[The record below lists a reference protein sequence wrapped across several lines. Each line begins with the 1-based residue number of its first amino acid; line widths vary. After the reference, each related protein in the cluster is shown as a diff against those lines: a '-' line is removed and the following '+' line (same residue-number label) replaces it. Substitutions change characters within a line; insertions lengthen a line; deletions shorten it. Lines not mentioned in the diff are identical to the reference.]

1 MEDAD
6 HEEDRD
12 WSFGVLGLIDGRLVC
27 GWPGRVWVPRHGA
40 VRPTFQLRAEG
51 QGGRGTCC
59 WHHPPPPPP
68 LPVLSTGRAKVA
80 QSSGESTIAV
90 VNISLT
96 CSCINIPCC
105 SVLYLQFVS
114 FHDLVSLFLC
124 MSKFII
130 FIFFSCI
137 LFFLFKVVLPC
148 CFTLSLF
155 AASFLC
161 FSVPFLG
168 PRGPLGT
175 PSSVRPFVRANN
187 INHI

>member
-1 MEDAD
+1 M
-6 HEEDRD
+6 
-12 WSFGVLGLIDGRLVC
+12 V
-27 GWPGRVWVPRHGA
+27 GWCVDD
-40 VRPTFQLRAEG
+40 
-51 QGGRGTCC
+51 QGGCGCRGTARFDP
-59 WHHPPPPPP
+59 HSSSARRVRGGGAPAAGIIPPSPLPP

-168 PRGPLGT
+168 PRGLLKHL
-175 PSSVRPFVRANN
+175 RPFVRSSTPT
-187 INHI
+187 I

>member
-1 MEDAD
+1 MTRE
-6 HEEDRD
+6 
-12 WSFGVLGLIDGRLVC
+12 GVGAAARRGSTHI
-27 GWPGRVWVPRHGA
+27 PAPRGGSGGA
-40 VRPTFQLRAEG
+40 GHLLLASS
-51 QGGRGTCC
+51 
-59 WHHPPPPPP
+59 HPPPSPP

-168 PRGPLGT
+168 PRGLLKHL
-175 PSSVRPFVRANN
+175 RPFVRSSTPT
-187 INHI
+187 I

>member
-1 MEDAD
+1 M
-6 HEEDRD
+6 
-12 WSFGVLGLIDGRLVC
+12 
-27 GWPGRVWVPRHGA
+27 PRHGA

-59 WHHPPPPPP
+59 WHHPPP

-130 FIFFSCI
+130 FIFSPASSS
-137 LFFLFKVVLPC
+137 FFLRLFSPAVSLSPCLLLP
-148 CFTLSLF
+148 FSAFLSLF
-155 AASFLC
+155 
-161 FSVPFLG
+161 
-168 PRGPLGT
+168 
-175 PSSVRPFVRANN
+175 
-187 INHI
+187 